1 MLHWFSTQA
10 PIKVKFQFIVLG
22 HLLISLLMALAVLGS
37 FVTLSSYP
45 AAIASAAAGILLSV
59 AFSYFTGKAIS
70 EPYVQTVVRMEQLAA
85 GDLNSPI
92 LYRNNK
98 DCVGRITRAM
108 DVFRNNAINLEEVTK
123 GQSIV
128 TDTLAARLN
137 GLARGDLATRITTAF
152 PSIYEA
158 LRNNY
163 NSALDSLADMT
174 RTVAE
179 SSNSINTGA
188 REISDASHDLA
199 QRTEQ
204 HAASIEETS
213 RTMDDVTKGINET
226 ATSAAHVNKLMTEIN
241 RDAEQGGV
249 VIKNTTEAM
258 GGIEKQAHEIA
269 SIIGLIDGISFQT
282 NLLAL
287 NAGVEAA
294 RAGDAGKGFSVVAA
308 EVRALAQRSADAANN
323 VKGLITTN
331 AKQIT
336 EGVHLVMEA
345 GDLLG
350 RIISRISEISR
361 SIQNI
366 SEAAH
371 AQSERLQQINI
382 AIGEMDSVTQ
392 QNAAMVE
399 EATAAARSLAEESD
413 NLSNQVARFELDS
426 SKVARSSAT
435 ARQLAHA

>member
-1 MLHWFSTQA
+1 MLNWFSTQA
-10 PIKVKFQFIVLG
+10 PIKTKFQVIVLG
-22 HLLISLLMALAVLGS
+22 HLVISLLMALAILGS
-37 FVTLSSYP
+37 FFILSSNP
-45 AAIASAAAGILLSV
+45 AAIFSAVAGILLSV
-59 AFSYFTGKAIS
+59 VFSYTTGKAIS
-70 EPYVQTVVRMEQLAA
+70 EPYVQTVVRMEELAA

-92 LYRNNK
+92 LFRNNK

-108 DVFRNNAINLEEVTK
+108 DVFRNNAINLQEVTK
-123 GQSIV
+123 GQSVV
-128 TDTLAARLN
+128 TDTLTERMN
-137 GLARGDLATRITTAF
+137 GLAKGDLATRITVAF
-152 PSIYEA
+152 PPMYES
-158 LRNNY
+158 LRQNY
-163 NSALDSLADMT
+163 NSAMDSLARMAIA
-174 RTVAE
+174 VAE

-226 ATSAAHVNKLMTEIN
+226 ASSAAHVNKLMTEIN
-241 RDAEQGGV
+241 HDAEQGGV

-258 GGIEKQAHEIA
+258 GGIEKQANEIA

-350 RIISRISEISR
+350 RIISRISEITQ
-361 SIQNI
+361 SILNI

-413 NLSNQVARFELDS
+413 NLSGQVALFHLD
-426 SKVARSSAT
+426 T
-435 ARQLAHA
+435 AKSTGAKQLTHA

>member
-10 PIKVKFQFIVLG
+10 PIKVKFKAILLG
-22 HLLISLLMALAVLGS
+22 QLLISLLMVLAIFSSLTFTGS
-37 FVTLSSYP
+37 YLL
-45 AAIASAAAGILLSV
+45 AIASGVAGV
-59 AFSYFTGKAIS
+59 FVTTVFSYLTGKVIS
-70 EPYVQTVVRMEQLAA
+70 GPYVNTVIRMEQLAA
-85 GDLNSPI
+85 GDLDSPI
-92 LYRNNK
+92 AYRDHK
-98 DCVGRITRAM
+98 DCVGRMTRAM
-108 DVFRNNAINLEEVTK
+108 DVFRNNALNLEAVTK
-123 GQSIV
+123 GQRIV
-128 TDTLAARLN
+128 TDTLAERLN
-137 GLARGDLATRITTAF
+137 KLAQGDLASRITSPF
-152 PSIYEA
+152 PDLYES
-158 LRNNY
+158 LRKNY
-163 NSALDSLADMT
+163 NAAMNSLAEMT
-174 RTVAE
+174 QTVAE

-213 RTMDDVTKGINET
+213 RTMDDVTKGVNET
-226 ATSAAHVNKLMTEIN
+226 ANNAAHVNQVMGEIN
-241 RDAEQGGV
+241 HEAEQGEV

-258 GGIEKQAHEIA
+258 GGIEKASHEIA

-308 EVRALAQRSADAANN
+308 EVRALAQRSADAASN
-323 VKGLITTN
+323 VKGLITAN
-331 AKQIT
+331 AKQIAD
-336 EGVHLVMEA
+336 GVHLVTQA
-345 GDLLG
+345 GDVLG
-350 RIISRISEISR
+350 RIIARIAEITQAIR
-361 SIQNI
+361 NI
-366 SEAAH
+366 SESAH

-413 NLSNQVARFELDS
+413 NLSNQVARFDLGS
-426 SKVARSSAT
+426 GKTPSQHIAAHQLIT
-435 ARQLAHA
+435 A